1 MTADDADAAGGPGFL
16 DRLDAFQQRHRT
28 TAVVG
33 ATVAKYRDDR
43 AGLLANLLA
52 YAAFLA
58 VFPLLLV
65 LLTLAEV
72 LLFGHKAVQT
82 EVVDAALRQFPDV
95 GNELRANIT
104 GLSGRNT
111 VLLIVLVL
119 WLVYGC
125 LRLSRSAQVLMA
137 TVWGVEREQL
147 PRFDRW
153 LPRALGFLVVLGV
166 GFVAGGALA
175 GVGSFGGLGPASA
188 LVGLLGSLGVNIAM
202 FWAGFALI
210 VSVPGERRTLW
221 LGAVVAGV
229 GWTSLQ
235 FADAQ
240 LVTHE
245 LRHYRTLYGT
255 FATFLVLLWWIGI
268 GTVITAFAAE
278 LDAVLERRLWPRS
291 FRAPVRPPP
300 AGNRPRGAQSASTGA
315 GAMSAPV
322 VGPSHP
328 VSAERGGGMTSPSS
342 PPARTTT
349 EAIRKPRA

>member
-1 MTADDADAAGGPGFL
+1 MTEGAPGGRPGAL
-16 DRLDAFQQRHRT
+16 DRLDAFQQRHRGP
-28 TAVVG
+28 ALVG

-58 VFPLLLV
+58 VFPLVLV

-72 LLFGHKAVQT
+72 LLFGHKAAQK

-95 GNELRANIT
+95 GDELRQNIT

-119 WLVYGC
+119 WLLYGC

-137 TVWGVEREQL
+137 TVWGVPRDRL
-147 PRFDRW
+147 PGFVGW
-153 LPRALGFLVVLGV
+153 LPRAVGFLVVLGV

-175 GVGSFGGLGPASA
+175 GIGSFGGLGPASS
-188 LVGLLGSLGVNIAM
+188 LVGLVGSLGVNVLM

-210 VSVPGERRTLW
+210 LSVPDERRTLW

-229 GWTSLQ
+229 GWTGLQ
-235 FADAQ
+235 FVDAQ

-245 LRHYRTLYGT
+245 LRHYHSLYGT
-255 FATFLVLLWWIGI
+255 FATFVVLLWWIGI
-268 GTVITAFAAE
+268 GTMITAFAAE
-278 LDAVLERRLWPRS
+278 FDVVVERRLWPRS
-291 FRAPVRPPP
+291 FRDPVGPPP
-300 AGNRPRGAQSASTGA
+300 ADAPPEPSQSTSTGVD
-315 GAMSAPV
+315 S
-322 VGPSHP
+322 
-328 VSAERGGGMTSPSS
+328 
-342 PPARTTT
+342 
-349 EAIRKPRA
+349 

>member
-1 MTADDADAAGGPGFL
+1 MTGDPAGDRPGPL
-16 DRLDAFQQRHRT
+16 DRLAAFQQRHRG
-28 TAVVG
+28 TALVG

-52 YAAFLA
+52 YGAFLA
-58 VFPLLLV
+58 VFPLVLV

-72 LLFGHKAVQT
+72 LLFGHKAAQQ

-95 GNELRANIT
+95 GDELRHNIT

-119 WLVYGC
+119 WLLYGC

-137 TVWGVEREQL
+137 TVWAVPRDRL
-147 PRFDRW
+147 PGFVAW
-153 LPRALGFLVVLGV
+153 LPRAVGFLVVLGV

-188 LVGLLGSLGVNIAM
+188 LVGLVGSLGVNVLM

-210 VSVPGERRTLW
+210 LSVPDERRSLW

-229 GWTSLQ
+229 GWTGLQ
-235 FADAQ
+235 FVDAQ

-245 LRHYRTLYGT
+245 LRHYHSLYGT
-255 FATFLVLLWWIGI
+255 FATFVVLLWWIGI

-278 LDAVLERRLWPRS
+278 FDIVVERRLWPRS
-291 FRAPVRPPP
+291 FRGPVRPPP
-300 AGNRPRGAQSASTGA
+300 VDVPPDPAQSTSTG
-315 GAMSAPV
+315 SD
-322 VGPSHP
+322 S
-328 VSAERGGGMTSPSS
+328 
-342 PPARTTT
+342 
-349 EAIRKPRA
+349 